1 MFIIFQQRFIVSSL
15 YKKGS
20 FYLKSD
26 KIKTEKRGICMKR
39 ITMTILVLIFIFL
52 SGCSSQSIKAGRYVM
67 ENTETEDWSWID
79 IKEGNTYEFNRANN
93 VSYRPSGKY
102 TVENNK
108 LILNVGDNSYY
119 TFLIDGDSLIY
130 ESTTTSGHFIKK
142 GTVYTLKNK

>member
-26 KIKTEKRGICMKR
+26 IIKTEKRGICMKR

-52 SGCSSQSIKAGRYVM
+52 SGCSSQSKKAGRYVM

-79 IKEGNTYEFNRANN
+79 IKKGNTYEFNRANN

-108 LILNVGDNSYY
+108 LILNIGDNSYY

>member
-26 KIKTEKRGICMKR
+26 IIKTEKRGICMKR

-79 IKEGNTYEFNRANN
+79 IKKGNTYEFNRANN

-108 LILNVGDNSYY
+108 LILNIGDNSYY